1 MGEPMTDAVGTRVLV
16 VDDHQTF
23 AELLGDALD
32 REPDFICV
40 GHATT
45 GADAVTMTEA
55 LGPDVVVMDVE
66 LPDMDGFAA
75 TKRILILR
83 PDVRVVVLTAHG
95 SPDFVA
101 KASAAGACGFLPK
114 DGSLAVMLQT
124 LRSARPGSLA
134 IHPALVAR
142 MVAPPRRPEQ
152 CNGDASP
159 TLTQRERQVL
169 DLMGRGR
176 DVRAIARELGIST
189 HTSRGYVKA
198 ILLKLDS
205 HTQLEAVV
213 AATRLGLLRLDASG

>member
-1 MGEPMTDAVGTRVLV
+1 MADAATTRVLV

-23 AELLGDALD
+23 AELLAGALD
-32 REPDFICV
+32 REPDFESV
-40 GHATT
+40 GHAST
-45 GADAVTMTEA
+45 GSEAVTLTES
-55 LGPDVVVMDVE
+55 LTPDVVVMDVE

-75 TKRILILR
+75 TERILALR

-142 MVAPPRRPEQ
+142 MVAPQRQPERVD
-152 CNGDASP
+152 GRVLP
-159 TLTQRERQVL
+159 PLTQREREVL

-198 ILLKLDS
+198 ILLKLDAHS
-205 HTQLEAVV
+205 QLEAVV
-213 AATRLGLLRLDASG
+213 AATRVGLLRLEATR

>member
-1 MGEPMTDAVGTRVLV
+1 MADGATTRVLV

-23 AELLGDALD
+23 AELLAEALD
-32 REPDFICV
+32 REPDFVSV
-40 GHATT
+40 GHAAT
-45 GADAVTMTEA
+45 GTEA
-55 LGPDVVVMDVE
+55 IALTERLDPDVVVMDVE

-75 TKRILILR
+75 TERIMANR
-83 PDVRVVVLTAHG
+83 PHVRVVVLTAHG

-101 KASAAGACGFLPK
+101 RASAAGACGFLPK

-142 MVAPPRRPEQ
+142 MVTPPRPREAPNGRAAPP
-152 CNGDASP
+152 
-159 TLTQRERQVL
+159 LTQREREVL
-169 DLMGRGR
+169 NLMGRGC
-176 DVRAIARELGIST
+176 DVRSISRELGIST

-198 ILLKLDS
+198 ILLKLDA

>member
-1 MGEPMTDAVGTRVLV
+1 MAEGATTRVLV

-23 AELLGDALD
+23 AELLAEALD
-32 REPDFICV
+32 REPDFVSV
-40 GHATT
+40 GHAAT
-45 GADAVTMTEA
+45 AAEAIALTER
-55 LGPDVVVMDVE
+55 LDPDVVVMDVE
-66 LPDMDGFAA
+66 LPDLDGFVA
-75 TKRILILR
+75 TERILANR
-83 PDVRVVVLTAHG
+83 PHVRVVVLTAHG

-114 DGSLAVMLQT
+114 DGSLAVMLKT

-142 MVAPPRRPEQ
+142 MVAPPRQREAP
-152 CNGDASP
+152 NGRGGP
-159 TLTQRERQVL
+159 PLTQREQEVL
-169 DLMGRGR
+169 NLMGRGC
-176 DVRAIARELGIST
+176 DVRSIARELGIST

-198 ILLKLDS
+198 ILLKLDA